1 MARVLFVCLLLGL
14 PSALSAQGRELPD
27 FTDLAE
33 RQGPT
38 VVNISTT
45 QVRERR
51 ASPQTPN
58 LEEDDPLYDF
68 FRRFIPRPPGP
79 GGQGP
84 RDFESRSLGSG
95 FIISP
100 GGYVLTNA
108 HVVDSADEITVRL
121 TDTREFKA
129 GVIGA
134 DRRTD
139 LALIK
144 IDATGLPAVRMGD
157 PNRLKVG
164 EWVVAIGSPFGFE
177 NSVTAGIVSAKG
189 RSLPQ
194 ENFVPFSQTGVGINP
209 GNSGGPLF
217 NMRGEVI
224 GINSQIYSRTGGFM
238 GLSFAIPIDVALD
251 IQKQLKEKG
260 RVARGR
266 IGVVIQEVTRDLA
279 TSFGLERARG
289 ALVNSVE
296 KGSPADKAG
305 VEATDIIL
313 SFDGKP
319 VESSSDLPRIVGST
333 RPGAQST
340 LEVWRKGTRKN
351 LTLTVGELQED
362 RIAAADKPR
371 AKPQADAPANRLGI
385 VAGELSSEQKKGL
398 SLPSGVVVPEVRP
411 DSKTGV
417 LYGGILL
424 TLVHKG
430 QHTELKS
437 VEQLNKLL
445 AGLDKK
451 AVITLPVRRGGT
463 TAFLTMSGLTD
474 KS

>member
-1 MARVLFVCLLLGL
+1 MRWNTASKHRQPPLVESVRLPGTGVASRFSAGSIPRTILMARVLFICLLLGL
-14 PSALSAQGRELPD
+14 PSVLVAQGRELPD
-27 FTDLAE
+27 FTELAE

-51 ASPQTPN
+51 ASPQIPN

-95 FIISP
+95 FFISTD
-100 GGYVLTNA
+100 GYVLTNA

-121 TDTREFKA
+121 TDKREFKA
-129 GVIGA
+129 RVIGA

-164 EWVVAIGSPFGFE
+164 EWVVAIGSPFGFD
-177 NSVTAGIVSAKG
+177 STVTAGIVSAKG

-194 ENFVPFSQTGVGINP
+194 ENFVPFIQTDVAINP

-217 NMRGEVI
+217 NMRGEVV

-238 GLSFAIPIDVALD
+238 GLSFAIPIDVAMEV
-251 IQKQLKEKG
+251 QSQLRQFG

-266 IGVVIQEVTRDLA
+266 IGVVIQEVSKELA
-279 TSFGLERARG
+279 ESFGLSRPAG
-289 ALVNSVE
+289 ALVNSVG
-296 KGSPADKAG
+296 KGGPPQKA
-305 VEATDIIL
+305 
-313 SFDGKP
+313 
-319 VESSSDLPRIVGST
+319 
-333 RPGAQST
+333 
-340 LEVWRKGTRKN
+340 
-351 LTLTVGELQED
+351 
-362 RIAAADKPR
+362 
-371 AKPQADAPANRLGI
+371 
-385 VAGELSSEQKKGL
+385 
-398 SLPSGVVVPEVRP
+398 
-411 DSKTGV
+411 
-417 LYGGILL
+417 
-424 TLVHKG
+424 
-430 QHTELKS
+430 
-437 VEQLNKLL
+437 
-445 AGLDKK
+445 
-451 AVITLPVRRGGT
+451 RGGT
-463 TAFLTMSGLTD
+463 GDINLRVDRKPGSRSPQVPRSVGRTKPRD
-474 KS
+474 KANL